1 MKLLVI
7 LIAFK
12 LVQCLTL
19 SSNEVA
25 LEQGSQGFESE
36 TPVLEEED
44 GLGTED
50 PGEDTNLSVRALFT
64 FFPGHFSQP
73 CTQDVFGNCGRQ
85 NITQPNSQ
93 VFNRKTYLTEIRKK
107 MKQKQETTTAATTTV
122 PEITTTAITSTTSS
136 TTTTTTI
143 NTKTTTTSTSRTTM
157 IPITIILRTRYFSRP
172 IEEIP
177 ASEVREEIDEDRI
190 RFPD

>member
-12 LVQCLTL
+12 LVQCFTV

-36 TPVLEEED
+36 TPVLEEEED

-93 VFNRKTYLTEIRKK
+93 VFNRKTFLTEIRKK
-107 MKQKQETTTAATTTV
+107 MKQKHETTAATTTA
-122 PEITTTAITSTTSS
+122 PEITTTAITSTASS
-136 TTTTTTI
+136 TTTTTT
-143 NTKTTTTSTSRTTM
+143 TSTSRATM

-177 ASEVREEIDEDRI
+177 VSEVREEIDEDRI